1 MPAKKGKQYEETF
14 PLKLTVKQRESL
26 IQATR
31 LTAGLKKRIQETPND
46 QQVAEFTKKDLEKM
60 DEEIYTAIALA
71 PPAHKKRL
79 CAVLEKV
86 DDLLDKLDEKLLDV
100 KRQAVAKSGAIY
112 QLKVTLKEHRS
123 ADLATDSS
131 AGLHAG

>member
-1 MPAKKGKQYEETF
+1 MGRPCGSAIGRSNMPAKKGKQHEETF

-46 QQVAEFTKKDLEKM
+46 QQVAEFTKKELEKM

-79 CAVLEKV
+79 CASW
-86 DDLLDKLDEKLLDV
+86 
-100 KRQAVAKSGAIY
+100 KRLTTCSTNWTKS
-112 QLKVTLKEHRS
+112 H
-123 ADLATDSS
+123 
-131 AGLHAG
+131 